1 MVFSV
6 QILIKTPVFIKPGV
20 FFPTIF
26 SQNFNFCARLAQNSG
41 LFYPQI
47 YTPAYAV
54 QQIVEFAVQHTVE
67 ASTIVCLHNSSTF
80 NHCLFRQ

>member
-6 QILIKTPVFIKPGV
+6 HISIKTPVFIKSGV

-26 SQNFNFCARLAQNSG
+26 YQNFNFCARLAQNSG

-47 YTPAYAV
+47 YIPAFAV
-54 QQIVEFAVQHTVE
+54 QQT
-67 ASTIVCLHNSSTF
+67 TPWWRDSSAF
-80 NHCLFRQ
+80 NCWLFSQ